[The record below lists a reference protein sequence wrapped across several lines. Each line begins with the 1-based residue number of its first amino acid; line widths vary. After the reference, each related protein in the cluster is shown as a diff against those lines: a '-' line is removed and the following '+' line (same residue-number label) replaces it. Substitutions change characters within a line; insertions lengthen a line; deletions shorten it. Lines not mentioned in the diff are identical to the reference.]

1 MMKTGFFPVFP
12 YPHSQFEHLIFYL
25 ISKFNKTQNTQMLIE
40 TTSAELESPHN
51 APFGTFEH
59 TGTCEIDDFFSRSLD
74 IN

>member
-1 MMKTGFFPVFP
+1 MKTGFFPGFP
-12 YPHSQFEHLIFYL
+12 YPHSQLEHPIFYL

-51 APFGTFEH
+51 APFGTFVH
-59 TGTCEIDDFFSRSLD
+59 TDTCETDDFFSRCLH